1 MGSIVN
7 SVLDVVG
14 VGPAS
19 QQQKGINSAAAASQ
33 ASADRALT
41 LQGQMFDKQQ
51 GYQQPYYDV
60 GVNALNKFNSQAPF
74 DPNAF
79 NYQADP
85 GYAFRLKEG
94 MNQMNA
100 TAAARG
106 GLISGNALRA
116 GQNYGQE
123 MGSQEYKNAYDR
135 YVQGYGINN
144 SNSRFLINSGQNAA
158 NNLASIA
165 GNYGQNAANTI
176 LGQGANRANS
186 ELQLGNS
193 RASQYGNYG
202 NAIGQIGSMAMGA
215 PGGSSYTGP
224 SYGTNAS
231 FDNSWFDTNS
241 YD

>member
-1 MGSIVN
+1 
-7 SVLDVVG
+7 
-14 VGPAS
+14 
-19 QQQKGINSAAAASQ
+19 
-33 ASADRALT
+33 
-41 LQGQMFDKQQ
+41 MFSKQQ

-60 GVNALNKFNSQAPF
+60 GVNALNKFSAQAPF

-106 GLISGNALRA
+106 CLISGNALRA

-144 SNSRFLINSGQNAA
+144 ANSRFLINSGQAAA
-158 NNLASIA
+158 NALAQIT
-165 GNYGQNAANTI
+165 GNYSQNASNTI
-176 LGQGANRANS
+176 LGQSANRANS

-202 NAIGQIGSMAMGA
+202 NAIGQIGSVAMGS
-215 PGGSSYTGP
+215 PGGGSAYTGP
-224 SYGTNAS
+224 SYGTNPS
-231 FDNSWFDTNS
+231 FDYSYFDTNS
-241 YD
+241 FD